1 MRTAAGAVDDNKEG
15 LFSDAL
21 SQATRD
27 EKPPRATGGGARLKR
42 AWVRGLSG
50 GGERRA
56 RREPH
61 AVPREQ
67 RPLRA
72 LDRRGRNNL
81 SVTSIPPTSPPSP
94 PEKYRASI
102 ARVGISPSKL
112 RNKDDESTS
121 SSTFSSSSN
130 AIIKKGGGNSSNNKS
145 IVGGKENND
154 RSSSSSSSNR
164 NNHGTMHDAFL
175 DMLKAL
181 EDRYL
186 ELKSKPLRIRV
197 ERWVSKLAYH
207 VENPTWVKERNAY
220 AAALLDAVTRN
231 TFRDPFH
238 ALPPEGG
245 LPALPDWIRRS
256 FATGSSGGS
265 GSGGNGGS
273 HASMNKSL
281 QQQRAHREP
290 RSRSEGAAAARRKG
304 PRGIQRQQWWHGQTE
319 WWGGGWRH
327 LNRAIYR

>member
-1 MRTAAGAVDDNKEG
+1 MTTGTRT
-15 LFSDAL
+15 
-21 SQATRD
+21 
-27 EKPPRATGGGARLKR
+27 PPKQ
-42 AWVRGLSG
+42 
-50 GGERRA
+50 
-56 RREPH
+56 P
-61 AVPREQ
+61 
-67 RPLRA
+67 
-72 LDRRGRNNL
+72 
-81 SVTSIPPTSPPSP
+81 
-94 PEKYRASI
+94 
-102 ARVGISPSKL
+102 
-112 RNKDDESTS
+112 
-121 SSTFSSSSN
+121 
-130 AIIKKGGGNSSNNKS
+130 NNKS

-245 LPALPDWIRRS
+245 LPAPSGRVVTSNSESTLLQLSFRNTPNRS
-256 FATGSSGGS
+256 RPWSGGPPKLFEYGTGVS
-265 GSGGNGGS
+265 EKQLHGE
-273 HASMNKSL
+273 L
-281 QQQRAHREP
+281 IEEQRR
-290 RSRSEGAAAARRKG
+290 RLAALAQELMCEALVPRKG
-304 PRGIQRQQWWHGQTE
+304 ASTSAGRACGR
-319 WWGGGWRH
+319 WRR
-327 LNRAIYR
+327 LPN

>member
-1 MRTAAGAVDDNKEG
+1 MRSHRGQPVVAPG
-15 LFSDAL
+15 LN
-21 SQATRD
+21 
-27 EKPPRATGGGARLKR
+27 
-42 AWVRGLSG
+42 VRGFEAFLEAEKDERDVSRTLSL
-50 GGERRA
+50 ENSD
-56 RREPH
+56 
-61 AVPREQ
+61 
-67 RPLRA
+67 LSA
-72 LDRRGRNNL
+72 LWDRRGRNNL

-256 FATGSSGGS
+256 FATGSNGGS

-304 PRGIQRQQWWHGQTE
+304 PRAASNGSSGGTDKRN
-319 WWGGGWRH
+319 GGGGGDGDTLIEQSTGELLGRFPSSFVQCD
-327 LNRAIYR
+327 AP